1 MRKTQMRKTQM
12 RKTQMRTADVV
23 KAIFTGSWML
33 LRTATAQI
41 ATTAA
46 TTQATI
52 KTRMGYFPQFIGV
65 IL

>member
-1 MRKTQMRKTQM
+1 M

-23 KAIFTGSWML
+23 KAIFTGSWMP
-33 LRTATAQI
+33 LRTTTAQI

>member
-1 MRKTQMRKTQM
+1 MRKIQMRKIQM
-12 RKTQMRTADVV
+12 RKIQMRTADVV
-23 KAIFTGSWML
+23 KAIFTGSWMP
-33 LRTATAQI
+33 LRTTTAQI

-46 TTQATI
+46 ATQATI